1 MPADPSMDCVELGR
15 LDYRSALE
23 LQHRLVATRIEGR
36 LNRDILLLLEHP
48 PVFTLGRRGGK
59 DHLCVSEDFLKQQSV
74 DLVHVERGG
83 DITYHG
89 PGQLVGYPIIHL
101 RSRKL
106 TVTDYVTALETIMQK
121 TARQWS
127 VELTQDDRN
136 RGVWLGDNKMGSIGI
151 AIRKGVS
158 FHGFAFN
165 VDLDLEPFRWIHPCG
180 LEGVG
185 IARLADCANTTVS
198 LEDVRGTLKAHFSD
212 VLNVQLKPIP
222 PETLDRF

>member
-1 MPADPSMDCVELGR
+1 MPADPIMDCVELGR

-23 LQHRLVATRIEGR
+23 LQHRLVAARIEGR
-36 LNRDILLLLEHP
+36 LNRDLLLLLEHP

-59 DHLCVSEDFLKQQSV
+59 EHLCVSEKFLAQKSV

-89 PGQLVGYPIIHL
+89 PGQLVGYPIINL

-106 TVTDYVTALETIMQK
+106 TVTDYVTALEIIMQK
-121 TARQWS
+121 TARKWG

-136 RGVWLGDNKMGSIGI
+136 RGVWLGNNKMGSIGI

-165 VDLDLEPFRWIHPCG
+165 ATLDLEPFRWINPCG

-185 IARLADCANTTVS
+185 IARLADHAKEAVS
-198 LEDVRGTLKAHFSD
+198 MEGLCETLKTRFSD
-212 VLNVQLKPIP
+212 VLNVQLKPIL

>member
-1 MPADPSMDCVELGR
+1 MPAEPVMDCVELR
-15 LDYRSALE
+15 RIDYRNALK
-23 LQHRLVATRIEGR
+23 LQHRLVAARIDGR
-36 LNRDILLLLEHP
+36 LTRDILLLLEHP

-59 DHLCVSEDFLKQQSV
+59 DHLCVSEEFLKQKMV

-106 TVTDYVTALETIMQK
+106 TVTDYVTALEIIMQK
-121 TARQWS
+121 TARQWG
-127 VELTQDDRN
+127 VELTQDNRN
-136 RGVWLGDNKMGSIGI
+136 RGVWLEDDKMGSIGI
-151 AIRKGVS
+151 ALRNGVS

-165 VDLDLEPFRWIHPCG
+165 VNLDLEPFQWINPCG

-185 IARLADCANTTVS
+185 VTRLADHAKAITVVA
-198 LEDVRGTLKAHFSD
+198 DVRETVKTHFNSELD
-212 VLNVQLKPIP
+212 IRLRPLA
-222 PETLDRF
+222 PEMLESY

>member
-1 MPADPSMDCVELGR
+1 MPADPIMDYVELGC

-23 LQHRLVATRIEGR
+23 LQHRLVAARIEGR
-36 LNRDILLLLEHP
+36 LNRDLLLLLEHP

-59 DHLCVSEDFLKQQSV
+59 EHLCVSEIFLQQKSV

-121 TARQWS
+121 TARKWG
-127 VELTQDDRN
+127 VKLTQDDRN

-165 VDLDLEPFRWIHPCG
+165 ATLDLEPFRWINPCG
-180 LEGVG
+180 LEGVS
-185 IARLADCANTTVS
+185 ATRLADHTDEAVS
-198 LEDVRGTLKAHFSD
+198 MEGVREVLKTHFSD

-222 PETLDRF
+222 PETLDHF